1 MFEDFSPENEM
12 FFSVLKTTL
21 ENRKDLPCTPMKR
34 INLTKEAALL
44 KVTYRV
50 SSIPVK
56 FQ

>member
-12 FFSVLKTTL
+12 FFCVLKTTL